1 MGGAAALWDG
11 PGFCCRCPMGWP
23 WFCCSPWWSC
33 WQRNSP
39 PHRWKAQEVGAAAAL
54 PGASGTHPGQLS
66 RRLLLAGEPLQAAL
80 PGWAAG
86 ALFPHPQGTSELPEE
101 CSFLPFQS
109 TYRLLTVQRRL
120 SEVGSVKIMTKPLP
134 SRAMRSD
141 PSPGMVPFLK
151 HWTEILP
158 LS

>member
-1 MGGAAALWDG
+1 
-11 PGFCCRCPMGWP
+11 MGWP
-23 WFCCSPWWSC
+23 WVLLPLPYGMALVLLLSVVELLAEKLAA
-33 WQRNSP
+33 SP

>member
-1 MGGAAALWDG
+1 MRWAGPLPCGMALGSAAAALWDG
-11 PGFCCRCPMGWP
+11 PGSAALRG
-23 WFCCSPWWSC
+23 
-33 WQRNSP
+33 
-39 PHRWKAQEVGAAAAL
+39 GAA
-54 PGASGTHPGQLS
+54 GRET
-66 RRLLLAGEPLQAAL
+66 RRLTAGRRRKLGPQPPCQEP
-80 PGWAAG
+80 PGLTQGSCRGGCCWRASRCRPHCPAAG